1 MHPASSVP
9 ATIPVMLETSSQTS
23 CLGTRCARSPRRTVA
38 DSARRNTHTPPL
50 TGCRLSLKPWVACQ
64 TQRLRN
70 KCHALHGCRCDR
82 CNGLGNSRRF
92 ASRSET
98 PTTTGSEEIACQP
111 ANQEKAAQPQRDC
124 RHDAGA
130 GRHMGP
136 DTLNAGGKA
145 RRRCRLKRH
154 RFLLRSTC
162 PASRGKTPASRCA
175 RRARKWLAGGCR
187 SARKAAAFQNCRKEH
202 RKTNFL
208 QRGEPTDRGHARI
221 LRRSR
226 RWRSRCRQVPE
237 GRYRS
242 KNLKLAGKRTKLPVF
257 SRAVA

>member
-1 MHPASSVP
+1 MHPASSAP

-38 DSARRNTHTPPL
+38 DSARRNTHTPL
-50 TGCRLSLKPWVACQ
+50 KGCRLSLKPCVLCQ

-98 PTTTGSEEIACQP
+98 PTTTGSEEIACQL

-130 GRHMGP
+130 GRHMGR

-154 RFLLRSTC
+154 RFLLRSNALHRVERHQRLGVLGERASGARESADRRGRPQPFETVGKSTVRQISYSE
-162 PASRGKTPASRCA
+162 ASRQTEGM
-175 RRARKWLAGGCR
+175 
-187 SARKAAAFQNCRKEH
+187 H
-202 RKTNFL
+202 
-208 QRGEPTDRGHARI
+208 RI

-242 KNLKLAGKRTKLPVF
+242 KKLKLAGKRTKLPVF